1 MINTVQTLRP
11 VALEISLLSFCLL
24 LNGNAAGG
32 EGDIASLSLGQSF
45 IRDDNLFRLSD
56 SADPQSLLGTG
67 SRSDTIS
74 RTEAL
79 LKVDLPVSRQRFLID
94 VGLAHLRY
102 DRFSFLN
109 HDAYTSS
116 GKWLW
121 ELGNRFRGDVILEQ
135 NKTLTGFTDFRRP
148 VRNLGTYSRGS
159 ASGYYWFHP
168 EWGVGG
174 ALGHVR
180 SNNSSQVLAD
190 ADNRN
195 DIFEVGLQHK
205 RPNGNEL
212 GFRVRRTDSTYPNR
226 QDVNGRLVDNSFTQ
240 DEILLT
246 GSWKVTAASTLSG
259 YAGRS
264 ERSYDDVP
272 ERNFS
277 TPTAKL
283 SYDWIVDPRVT
294 VNLSARREL
303 SSVDDV
309 NPTSLITRA
318 LGAGVIWAATPK
330 INVEGR
336 LERAKR
342 DFRAD
347 VGVALLGN
355 TQREDKVRTAT
366 IAALYRALRS
376 VQVSLSYTDERRD
389 SNFADNQYKSN
400 VILAGAQITF

>member
-1 MINTVQTLRP
+1 MIDTLQGSCP
-11 VALEISLLSFCLL
+11 FALRASVLACSLLLI
-24 LNGNAAGG
+24 GNASGG
-32 EGDIASLSLGQSF
+32 EGDVASVVLGQSF
-45 IRDDNLFRLSD
+45 IRDSNLFRLSD
-56 SADPQSLLGTG
+56 GADTQTLLGT
-67 SRSDTIS
+67 SDRSDTIS
-74 RTEAL
+74 RTEAI
-79 LKVDLPVSRQRFLID
+79 LKVDLPVSRQRFLVD

-102 DRFSFLN
+102 DRFSFLS

-121 ELGNRFRGDVILEQ
+121 ELGNRFRGDVILEH

-148 VRNLGTYSRGS
+148 VRNIGTYSRGS

-174 ALGHVR
+174 AVGHVR
-180 SNNSSQVLAD
+180 SSNSSQVLVD

-195 DIFEVGLQHK
+195 DVVEVGLQHK

-212 GFRVRRTDSTYPNR
+212 GLRVRRTDSTYPNR
-226 QDVNGRLVDNSFTQ
+226 QDVNGRLVDNSFIQ
-240 DEILLT
+240 DEVLLV
-246 GSWKVTAASTLSG
+246 GSWKVTAASALSG
-259 YAGRS
+259 YVGRS
-264 ERSYDDVP
+264 ERTYDDVP
-272 ERNFS
+272 ERDFS

-283 SYDWIVDPRVT
+283 SYDWIIDPRLT
-294 VNLSARREL
+294 LNFSARREL

-318 LGAGVIWAATPK
+318 LGAAVIWAATPK

-366 IAALYRALRS
+366 IAALYRALRGL
-376 VQVSLSYTDERRD
+376 QFSLSYTDERRD
-389 SNFADNQYKSN
+389 SNFADNQYKAN

>member
-1 MINTVQTLRP
+1 MIDTLQGSCP
-11 VALEISLLSFCLL
+11 FALRASVLACGLLFV
-24 LNGNAAGG
+24 GNASAG
-32 EGDIASLSLGQSF
+32 EGDVASLVLGQSF
-45 IRDDNLFRLSD
+45 IRDSNLFRLSD
-56 SADPQSLLGTG
+56 GADTQTLLGT
-67 SRSDTIS
+67 SDRSDTIS
-74 RTEAL
+74 RTEAI
-79 LKVDLPVSRQRFLID
+79 LKVDLPVSRQRFLVD

-102 DRFSFLN
+102 DRFSFLS

-121 ELGNRFRGDVILEQ
+121 ELGNRFRGDVILEH

-174 ALGHVR
+174 AVGHVR
-180 SNNSSQVLAD
+180 SNNSSQVLVD

-195 DIFEVGLQHK
+195 DIVEVGLQHK

-212 GFRVRRTDSTYPNR
+212 GLRVRRTDSTYPNR
-226 QDVNGRLVDNSFTQ
+226 QDVNGRLVDNSFVQ
-240 DEILLT
+240 DEVLVV

-259 YAGRS
+259 YVGRS

-272 ERNFS
+272 ERDFS

-283 SYDWIVDPRVT
+283 SYDWIIDPRLT
-294 VNLSARREL
+294 LNLSARREL

-318 LGAGVIWAATPK
+318 LGAAVIWAATPK

-355 TQREDKVRTAT
+355 AQREDKVRTAT
-366 IAALYRALRS
+366 IAALYRALRGL
-376 VQVSLSYTDERRD
+376 QFSLSYTDERRD
-389 SNFADNQYKSN
+389 SNFADNQYKAN